1 MELTFENWEEYN
13 TLFYMVRDSDIL
25 WRKRRM
31 EVQGKICLQADGS
44 ETQYTLEECEE
55 GIAAAAAM
63 ETMLEARYNK
73 EWDV

>member
-1 MELTFENWEEYN
+1 MELTCASWEEYN
-13 TLFYMVRDSDIL
+13 ALFAMVRDSAIL

-31 EVQGKICLQADGS
+31 EVQGKVCLQADGS

-63 ETMLEARYNK
+63 ETLLEARYNK